1 MHFNSIILPA
11 LFTIVRAAD
20 DGIQLT
26 YATATITQC
35 FTKGGLAVP
44 TVTVVAPTVT
54 IRQPAVT
61 GGPIIV
67 EVQAPDCDC
76 GCPTCVQTLEYTTKY
91 PAFCSTGLYDQEYV
105 ITETYKGM
113 EAKPT
118 MDHDLPFGFT
128 YDVQTCTTCGPEAVT
143 ATVTYPVSDRPY
155 INDVSYPTEM
165 PIVVKPIDSDNGYE
179 APEDS
184 KYEDESYHPG
194 TPGDSKS
201 EDGSYYTGTE
211 GGSKSGDDSHYPDTQ
226 PGSKPEDESYHPGTH
241 EDSKSEDD
249 SYYPGTPGDSKS
261 EDDSHYPDTQPSSKS
276 ETEPYSPEGPIP
288 AEGTDNK
295 PQGEAAPTASAG
307 DNNGFQSS
315 VRPSSAA
322 DYPESAHPGMPSDIP
337 VVVSGAAGRDLGLAG
352 VAMVVAVVLESL
364 FSL

>member
-20 DGIQLT
+20 DDIQLT

-35 FTKGGLAVP
+35 FTQGGLAVP
-44 TVTVVAPTVT
+44 TVTVVAPTCI
-54 IRQPAVT
+54 IRQPAVP

-67 EVQAPDCDC
+67 EVQAPDCNC
-76 GCPTCVQTLEYTTKY
+76 GCPTCVHTLEYTTKY

-128 YDVQTCTTCGPEAVT
+128 YDVQTCTTCGPETVT
-143 ATVTYPVSDRPY
+143 ATITYPVSDRPY
-155 INDVSYPTEM
+155 INDVTYPTEM
-165 PIVVKPIDSDNGYE
+165 PIAVKPIDSDNGYE
-179 APEDS
+179 AP
-184 KYEDESYHPG
+184 K
-194 TPGDSKS
+194 
-201 EDGSYYTGTE
+201 
-211 GGSKSGDDSHYPDTQ
+211 
-226 PGSKPEDESYHPGTH
+226 
-241 EDSKSEDD
+241 
-249 SYYPGTPGDSKS
+249 DSKS
-261 EDDSHYPDTQPSSKS
+261 EDDSHYPGAQGDSKPEGDSHYPGAQEGSKPEGGSYYPDSQPGSKS
-276 ETEPYSPEGPIP
+276 ETEPYSPEGSVP
-288 AEGTDNK
+288 AEGADNK
-295 PQGEAAPTASAG
+295 PQGEAAPKAPAG

-322 DYPESAHPGMPSDIP
+322 DYPESAHPGMPSDLP

-352 VAMVVAVVLESL
+352 VAIVVAVVLESL

>member
-35 FTKGGLAVP
+35 FTQGGLAVP
-44 TVTVVAPTVT
+44 TVTVVAPTC
-54 IRQPAVT
+54 IIKQPAVT

-143 ATVTYPVSDRPY
+143 ATITYPVSDRPY
-155 INDVSYPTEM
+155 INDVTYPTEM

-179 APEDS
+179 VP
-184 KYEDESYHPG
+184 
-194 TPGDSKS
+194 
-201 EDGSYYTGTE
+201 
-211 GGSKSGDDSHYPDTQ
+211 
-226 PGSKPEDESYHPGTH
+226 

-249 SYYPGTPGDSKS
+249 SYYPGAQEGSKSEDDSYYPDAQPGSKS
-261 EDDSHYPDTQPSSKS
+261 EDDSHYPGAQGDSKSEDDSYYPDSQPGSKS
-276 ETEPYSPEGPIP
+276 ETEPYSPEGLIP
-288 AEGTDNK
+288 AKGSDNK
-295 PQGEAAPTASAG
+295 PQGEAAPKAPEG
-307 DNNGFQSS
+307 DNHGFQSS

-322 DYPESAHPGMPSDIP
+322 DYPESAHPGECDKSSNKHDRMKRNTNVSLGMPSDLP

-352 VAMVVAVVLESL
+352 VAIVVAVVLESL

>member
-1 MHFNSIILPA
+1 MMHFNSIILPA

-35 FTKGGLAVP
+35 FTQGGLAVP
-44 TVTVVAPTVT
+44 TVTVVAPSC
-54 IRQPAVT
+54 IIKPPAVT

-76 GCPTCVQTLEYTTKY
+76 GCPTCVQTLEYTTRY

-143 ATVTYPVSDRPY
+143 ATITYPVSDRPY
-155 INDVSYPTEM
+155 INHVTYPTEK
-165 PIVVKPIDSDNGYE
+165 PIAVKPIDSENGYE
-179 APEDS
+179 VP
-184 KYEDESYHPG
+184 
-194 TPGDSKS
+194 
-201 EDGSYYTGTE
+201 
-211 GGSKSGDDSHYPDTQ
+211 
-226 PGSKPEDESYHPGTH
+226 
-241 EDSKSEDD
+241 EDSKSEDKPD
-249 SYYPGTPGDSKS
+249 YPGGQKGSYQDDPYFPGAQENSR
-261 EDDSHYPDTQPSSKS
+261 P
-276 ETEPYSPEGPIP
+276 ETEPYNPQGPTP
-288 AEGTDNK
+288 AEGSDNK
-295 PQGEAAPTASAG
+295 PQGEAAPKVPAG
-307 DNNGFQSS
+307 DNHGFQSS

-322 DYPESAHPGMPSDIP
+322 DYPESAHPGECDKSSNKDDRMKKSTNVSLGIPSELP

-352 VAMVVAVVLESL
+352 VAIVVAVVFESL

>member
-35 FTKGGLAVP
+35 FTQGGLAVP
-44 TVTVVAPTVT
+44 TVTVVAPTC
-54 IRQPAVT
+54 IIKQPAVT

-76 GCPTCVQTLEYTTKY
+76 GCPTCVQTLEYTTRY

-143 ATVTYPVSDRPY
+143 ATITYPVSDRPY
-155 INDVSYPTEM
+155 INDAIYPTEM

-184 KYEDESYHPG
+184 KSEDESDYPG
-194 TPGDSKS
+194 GQ
-201 EDGSYYTGTE
+201 EGSYQ
-211 GGSKSGDDSHYPDTQ
+211 DDPYF
-226 PGSKPEDESYHPGTH
+226 PGAQEN
-241 EDSKSEDD
+241 
-249 SYYPGTPGDSKS
+249 
-261 EDDSHYPDTQPSSKS
+261 QKS
-276 ETEPYSPEGPIP
+276 ETEPYSPEDHTLPRVQTTSHKEKP
-288 AEGTDNK
+288 HPKLPQATTTDSN
-295 PQGEAAPTASAG
+295 QVSSQAQLLTTQRVPTLV
-307 DNNGFQSS
+307 S
-315 VRPSSAA
+315 VTS
-322 DYPESAHPGMPSDIP
+322 P
-337 VVVSGAAGRDLGLAG
+337 VTK
-352 VAMVVAVVLESL
+352 MIE
-364 FSL
+364 

>member
-11 LFTIVRAAD
+11 LFTIVRAAN

-35 FTKGGLAVP
+35 FTQGGLAVP
-44 TVTVVAPTVT
+44 TVTVVAPTC
-54 IRQPAVT
+54 IIKQPAVT
-61 GGPIIV
+61 GGPIII

-143 ATVTYPVSDRPY
+143 ATITYPVSDRPY
-155 INDVSYPTEM
+155 INDVTYPTEM
-165 PIVVKPIDSDNGYE
+165 PIAVKPIDSDNGYE
-179 APEDS
+179 APEDTKS
-184 KYEDESYHPG
+184 EDEPYY
-194 TPGDSKS
+194 PGDSK
-201 EDGSYYTGTE
+201 
-211 GGSKSGDDSHYPDTQ
+211 P
-226 PGSKPEDESYHPGTH
+226 
-241 EDSKSEDD
+241 
-249 SYYPGTPGDSKS
+249 
-261 EDDSHYPDTQPSSKS
+261 EDDSHYPDAQPGSKS

-288 AEGTDNK
+288 AEGSDNK
-295 PQGEAAPTASAG
+295 PQGESSPKAPAG

-322 DYPESAHPGMPSDIP
+322 DYPESAHPGECDKSSNKHDRTKKNTNVLLGMPSDLP

-352 VAMVVAVVLESL
+352 VAIVVAVVLESL